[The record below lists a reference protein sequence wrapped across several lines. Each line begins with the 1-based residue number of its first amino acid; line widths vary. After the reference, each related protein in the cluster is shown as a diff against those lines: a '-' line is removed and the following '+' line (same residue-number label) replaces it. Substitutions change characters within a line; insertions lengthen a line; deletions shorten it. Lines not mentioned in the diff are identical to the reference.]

1 MLNRQATLIKNMHK
15 LEPNIPTTFTNFIDS
30 PNPLI
35 LKALKYIREK
45 GAANL
50 PREKVFIDGDSLIFN
65 GLVDAPLK
73 QKNEAFLEAHKKYI
87 DLQIIV
93 EGTESFGIKNIRDCK
108 NVKLPYNP
116 EKDIEF
122 FSDNYSEIATLKSGQ
137 IILLPPESAHA
148 PQIGE
153 GSVLKGVFKIKA

>member
-1 MLNRQATLIKNMHK
+1 M
-15 LEPNIPTTFTNFIDS
+15 
-30 PNPLI
+30 
-35 LKALKYIREK
+35 
-45 GAANL
+45 
-50 PREKVFIDGDSLIFN
+50 
-65 GLVDAPLK
+65 
-73 QKNEAFLEAHKKYI
+73 
-87 DLQIIV
+87 QIIV